1 MFWVQ
6 RLMLELSSSV
16 LQRCCFPSQPQYGS
30 RAPRH
35 ALPDRGPE
43 IQAHWLPGYTGIPR
57 THLTTPLLG
66 TVVHPIALHNK
77 KFITYLLHAWHHFK
91 CFRSMNE
98 LNTTQ

>member
-43 IQAHWLPGYTGIPR
+43 IQAPWLPGHTGIPKNIPD
-57 THLTTPLLG
+57 HSPLGPL
-66 TVVHPIALHNK
+66 VHPIALHSK
-77 KFITYLLHAWHHFK
+77 EFITYLLRARHHFK
-91 CFRSMNE
+91 CFRSV
-98 LNTTQ
+98 NTTQ